1 MSKLTQKLIN
11 KVANNLD
18 RMIQDQISWIEKQ
31 EEVVSEALLTGHSG
45 NNGYNLRQNIQ
56 ALQTGKTTLV
66 HLNSYFLDFTGQ
78 THEEWIKENKKESK
92 SMDTPSDLI
101 LKAINQLI
109 AGSDKKQ

>member
-45 NNGYNLRQNIQ
+45 
-56 ALQTGKTTLV
+56 KTSLPQVLTL
-66 HLNSYFLDFTGQ
+66 HQ
-78 THEEWIKENKKESK
+78 
-92 SMDTPSDLI
+92 
-101 LKAINQLI
+101 
-109 AGSDKKQ
+109 